1 MQGTLSLWTKI
12 YYELKNLICVTY
24 TAYYITHS
32 GIFSMPLIG
41 QSLEI
46 KRLTE
51 AQDLS
56 QSVYLITQYAT
67 EGKNLNID
75 GKTYI

>member
-1 MQGTLSLWTKI
+1 
-12 YYELKNLICVTY
+12 
-24 TAYYITHS
+24 
-32 GIFSMPLIG
+32 MPLIG